1 MGETIYQKLG
11 AEHLES
17 LVNKFY
23 ELVEQDDRI
32 NHLFKNDF
40 KIIKQK
46 QLMFLTQF
54 FGGPQLYNAEFGHP
68 RMRMR
73 HLPHAI
79 TPAAAEAW
87 LENMHQAIQ
96 SLPIE
101 EDFKET
107 IFSAFPRL
115 AGHMV
120 NQ

>member
-11 AEHLES
+11 AENLEKM
-17 LVNKFY
+17 VNKFY

-40 KIIKQK
+40 NLIKQK

-54 FGGPQLYNAEFGHP
+54 LGGPQLYIQEYGHP

-73 HLPHAI
+73 HMPHAI

-87 LENMHQAIQ
+87 LENMQQAIQ

-101 EDFKET
+101 EEFKEN
-107 IFSAFPRL
+107 IFNTFPKL
-115 AGHMV
+115 AAHMI

>member
-11 AEHLES
+11 AENLEKM
-17 LVNKFY
+17 VTKFY
-23 ELVEQDDRI
+23 ELVEQDERI

-40 KIIKQK
+40 DTIKQK

-54 FGGPQLYNAEFGHP
+54 LGGPQLYNQEYGHP

-73 HLPHAI
+73 HMPHAI

-87 LENMHQAIQ
+87 LENMYQAIQ

-101 EDFKET
+101 KELKE
-107 IFSAFPRL
+107 IVFSAFPRL
-115 AGHMV
+115 AKHMI